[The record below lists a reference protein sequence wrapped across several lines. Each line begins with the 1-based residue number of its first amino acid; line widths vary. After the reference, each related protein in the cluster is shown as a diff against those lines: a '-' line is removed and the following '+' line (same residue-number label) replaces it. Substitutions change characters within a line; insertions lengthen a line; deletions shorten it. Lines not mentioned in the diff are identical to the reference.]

1 MWKYNPNTNQWTS
14 VNGPTSGAVYGS
26 KGIGS
31 SSNIPGGRR
40 NAIGWKDAGANFW
53 LMGGQNFIS
62 GDNVRKEFN
71 DLWKYNPATNIWTWI
86 SGDNIRTQN
95 GIYGT
100 RGVASAANKPGARHS
115 AVSWTDA
122 AGNLW
127 LMGGSGYASS
137 TSGGLNDLWKFNTPT
152 NFYYKDHDGDGYGDF
167 NITVTTTD
175 PTPPQGYVFNGADCN
190 DNDITV
196 YPKAQEICDD
206 KHNDCDGQVDEG
218 IGPLWYQDND
228 NDGYGNQNVFQRG
241 CKQPAG
247 FVSQQ
252 GDCNDTDAAINPRAT
267 EICGNGKDENCDGLI
282 DQRAGPIWYRDF
294 DNDGF
299 GSSVV
304 TVQACTQ
311 PAGYSPYN
319 TDCND
324 ANAAVNPGAKEVCGN
339 TTDENCDGQIGE
351 GCSGNPFLVINPAFA
366 YESQGLVNVTVNL
379 SKKSTK
385 AIKVNYRTV
394 NQTATSPADYTSKT
408 GTLTI
413 PAGSQTGTIS
423 IIVINDNISEPTE
436 YFTVVLSQP
445 SNATV
450 SVGTAFIAILDG
462 TAAQTTAAP
471 ATFNFTRAFSI
482 NESIF

>member
-1 MWKYNPNTNQWTS
+1 M
-14 VNGPTSGAVYGS
+14 
-26 KGIGS
+26 
-31 SSNIPGGRR
+31 
-40 NAIGWKDAGANFW
+40 
-53 LMGGQNFIS
+53 
-62 GDNVRKEFN
+62 
-71 DLWKYNPATNIWTWI
+71 
-86 SGDNIRTQN
+86 
-95 GIYGT
+95 
-100 RGVASAANKPGARHS
+100 
-115 AVSWTDA
+115 
-122 AGNLW
+122 
-127 LMGGSGYASS
+127 
-137 TSGGLNDLWKFNTPT
+137 
-152 NFYYKDHDGDGYGDF
+152 
-167 NITVTTTD
+167 
-175 PTPPQGYVFNGADCN
+175 
-190 DNDITV
+190 
-196 YPKAQEICDD
+196 
-206 KHNDCDGQVDEG
+206 
-218 IGPLWYQDND
+218 
-228 NDGYGNQNVFQRG
+228 
-241 CKQPAG
+241 
-247 FVSQQ
+247 
-252 GDCNDTDAAINPRAT
+252 
-267 EICGNGKDENCDGLI
+267 
-282 DQRAGPIWYRDF
+282 
-294 DNDGF
+294 
-299 GSSVV
+299 V

-450 SVGTAFIAILDG
+450 SVGTASIAILDG

-471 ATFNFTRAFSI
+471 ATSPAVQNMSAKSANLVVDEPRLTVKAMPNPSANQFTLLTKSSS
-482 NESIF
+482 NESIIIRVTDIFGRVVESKRNVAANGTHIMGNRYRPGTYYVEILQGKNKIITKLVKLSD